1 MATRFGRLAADE
13 RGFVV
18 STELVLIATV
28 GVLGLITAFTCL
40 RDAVNAE
47 LQDVA
52 GAIGSLNQSYSY
64 AGMHGCFRPWCGLA
78 SWTAGSAFTD
88 LRDEQP
94 APQLDVGPCPTPV
107 PRPAPQTPSAPVLPC
122 PPAVVEPPAC
132 PPATPLPAVC
142 LPVVVC
148 PVLPACPPPCAQT
161 VCPPPCPSANCGCPG
176 TTHVS
181 GCSSC
186 APVVPGPTLR
196 GPASTHLPPPMLAPP
211 PPPTPVAVGTLPPLA
226 PVRIPVPGFN
236 PIFGLQGAPP
246 PLYW

>member
-64 AGMHGCFRPWCGLA
+64 SGMHGCFRPRCGLA

-94 APQLDVGPCPTPV
+94 APQLDLGPCPA
-107 PRPAPQTPSAPVLPC
+107 PAPAPGPLPPPSPAPVLPC

-148 PVLPACPPPCAQT
+148 PVLPACPPPCAPT
-161 VCPPPCPSANCGCPG
+161 VCPPANCGCPG
-176 TTHVS
+176 ATHVS

-186 APVVPGPTLR
+186 APVVPGPTMR
-196 GPASTHLPPPMLAPP
+196 GPASSHLPPPMMPP
-211 PPPTPVAVGTLPPLA
+211 PPPPAPVAVGTLPQPA
-226 PVRIPVPGFN
+226 PMRIPAPGFN
-236 PIFGLQGAPP
+236 PIYGPQGAPP
-246 PLYW
+246 PLDW

>member
-1 MATRFGRLAADE
+1 MATLIGRLAADE

-64 AGMHGCFRPWCGLA
+64 SGMHGCFRPWCGLA

-94 APQLDVGPCPTPV
+94 VPLLDEGPCPM
-107 PRPAPQTPSAPVLPC
+107 PAPTPSPLPQPTPAPVLPC
-122 PPAVVEPPAC
+122 PPAVVEPPVC
-132 PPATPLPAVC
+132 PPPAAPLPAVC
-142 LPVVVC
+142 LPVAAC
-148 PVLPACPPPCAQT
+148 PVLPACPPPCAPT
-161 VCPPPCPSANCGCPG
+161 VCPPPCPPANCGCQG
-176 TTHVS
+176 QTHVS

-186 APVVPGPTLR
+186 VPLLPGPAMS
-196 GPASTHLPPPMLAPP
+196 GPAPTLPPPLPP
-211 PPPTPVAVGTLPPLA
+211 SPVAVGTLPPPA
-226 PVRIPVPGFN
+226 PVRIPAPGFN
-236 PIFGLQGAPP
+236 PIYGPQGYLP
-246 PLYW
+246 PLSW